1 MINLYSIRPKG
12 FNIGNEAIFIGL
24 QHFMRKNFKKSFNI
38 ITLPAT
44 TKYEG
49 QRKGGFS
56 AQTVYEINRNGDG
69 VIVGGGNLYENNEL
83 DIDPVAI
90 KALEKPLMVCSV
102 SRGKIYNDSLKLVD
116 RTNVMPDSKIQ
127 LLHSKTDI
135 SLSRDIATVDHL
147 RSINCNTLLGGC
159 PTLFMNEIPQHLVPM
174 LGNEK
179 TDALISIRTP
189 SLMSIPIRNQYET
202 RDNILE
208 LIGLLRSKNFENI
221 KFLCHDHRD
230 IEFANSIPEINY
242 YYTDDIYTYLTLLRN
257 TRLNIT
263 FRLHSFLPCLAF
275 DIPAIKISYDER
287 ALSMMDTINM
297 KEWNIDYLKDN
308 FISEIKNR
316 IENIDD
322 LKAISATNRSGKWT
336 ELKQTMNKGFSE
348 FGELIKNGRINK

>member
-12 FNIGNEAIFIGL
+12 FNIGNDAIFIGL
-24 QHFMRKNFKKSFNI
+24 QHFMRQNFKRPFNI

-83 DIDPVAI
+83 DIDPIAI
-90 KALEKPLMVCSV
+90 NALNKPLMVCSV
-102 SRGKIYNDSLKLVD
+102 SRGRIYNESMELVD
-116 RTNVMPDSKIQ
+116 RTNVMSDSKIQ

-135 SLSRDIATVDHL
+135 SLSRDIATTDYL
-147 RSINCNTLLGGC
+147 QSIQCNTILGGC

-189 SLMSIPIRNQYET
+189 SLMSIPIKNQYDT
-202 RDNILE
+202 REKCIQIVE
-208 LIGLLRSKNFENI
+208 LLKNKGYNNI

-230 IEFANSIPEINY
+230 IEFANSIPDIGY

-257 TRLNIT
+257 TKLNIT

-275 DIPAIKISYDER
+275 GIPAIKISYDER
-287 ALSMMDTINM
+287 ALSMMDTISM
-297 KEWNIDYLKDN
+297 DEWNIDYLKDDVL
-308 FISEIKNR
+308 IEVENR
-316 IENIDD
+316 INNLSD
-322 LKAISATNRSGKWT
+322 LKAISSKNKNGKWQD
-336 ELKQTMNKGFSE
+336 LKGQLNDGFLK
-348 FGELIKNGRINK
+348 FGELINNNK

>member
-12 FNIGNEAIFIGL
+12 FNIGNEAIFIGV
-24 QHFMRKNFKKSFNI
+24 QHFMRQNFKQPFNI

-56 AQTVYEINRNGDG
+56 SQTVYEMNRNGDG

-83 DIDPVAI
+83 DIDPIAI
-90 KALEKPLMVCSV
+90 KALEIPLMVCSV
-102 SRGKIYNDSLKLVD
+102 SRGKIYNNDLQLVD

-135 SLSRDIATVDHL
+135 SLSRDIATTEYL
-147 RSINCNTLLGGC
+147 KSINCKTSLGGC
-159 PTLFMNEIPQHLVPM
+159 PTLFMNDIPQHHVPM
-174 LGNEK
+174 MGKEK

-189 SLMSIPIRNQYET
+189 SLMSIPIKNQYET
-202 RDNILE
+202 RGNIIE
-208 LIGLLRSKNFENI
+208 IINLLKRKGYKNI

-230 IEFANSIPEINY
+230 IEFANSVPDIDY

-257 TRLNIT
+257 TKINIA

-275 DIPAIKISYDER
+275 GIPAIKISYDQR

-297 KEWNIDYLKDN
+297 SEWNINYLKDN
-308 FISEIKNR
+308 LISEINNR
-316 IENIDD
+316 IDNIDD
-322 LKAISATNRSGKWT
+322 LKSISERNRNGKWKILKEKLNT
-336 ELKQTMNKGFSE
+336 EFSN
-348 FGELIKNGRINK
+348 FGDLISKRKFS